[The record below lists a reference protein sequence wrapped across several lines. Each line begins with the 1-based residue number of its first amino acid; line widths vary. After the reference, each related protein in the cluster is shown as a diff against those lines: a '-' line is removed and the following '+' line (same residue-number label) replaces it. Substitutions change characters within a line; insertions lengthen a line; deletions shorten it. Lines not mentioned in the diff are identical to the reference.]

1 MPNFERRTQVG
12 CSGLRVS
19 KRERYIRS
27 KVYAWL
33 AKPLPLIEG
42 RDEVP
47 SKCEGEGRSEARSLL
62 TLQGASFGHYSHS
75 RSSY

>member
-1 MPNFERRTQVG
+1 MMTMTQGVMPNSEGRSQVG
-12 CSGLRVS
+12 RSGLRVS

-33 AKPLPLIEG
+33 TKPLPLIEG
-42 RDEVP
+42 RGEVP

-62 TLQGASFGHYSHS
+62 T
-75 RSSY
+75 